1 MTLLEFITDLQS
13 QGFTD
18 KEVFDKAQEFKKN
31 NAAEEVVEENEVV
44 EETEAVE
51 ETVEEVEEGNS
62 NDSPPADAD
71 VDQTVVASEETEATE
86 LISEDGSLESEE
98 TTVQETVNPQDVVVN
113 APAGS
118 EERKQQYIAKRWQFD
133 ATIPGFKKQEKEIES
148 TLQDYDYYA
157 KFGDELME
165 VSIGDLERAGWD
177 MNALIN
183 PESGS
188 KVKYSDKSGGQTV
201 KVSKAK
207 YFTLNRDNNPE
218 VAETLEFSRT
228 GAAAKVDTEGIRNTA
243 AETYF
248 GLSGIEDSNRGGL
261 SEKYGENYKADY
273 KKLSS
278 SEAKALGLD
287 TDMRGGKTDPKL
299 ISQAYLYDDYLKA
312 KLGDR
317 YAEYVKY
324 QENPDEFKF
333 PKKVTDYAA
342 KAEEE
347 KQRNNNNNNNST

>member
-1 MTLLEFITDLQS
+1 
-13 QGFTD
+13 
-18 KEVFDKAQEFKKN
+18 
-31 NAAEEVVEENEVV
+31 
-44 EETEAVE
+44 
-51 ETVEEVEEGNS
+51 
-62 NDSPPADAD
+62 
-71 VDQTVVASEETEATE
+71 
-86 LISEDGSLESEE
+86 
-98 TTVQETVNPQDVVVN
+98 
-113 APAGS
+113 
-118 EERKQQYIAKRWQFD
+118 
-133 ATIPGFKKQEKEIES
+133 
-148 TLQDYDYYA
+148 
-157 KFGDELME
+157 
-165 VSIGDLERAGWD
+165 

-228 GAAAKVDTEGIRNTA
+228 GAAAKVDTEGIRKTA

-248 GLSGIEDSNRGGL
+248 GLSGIEESLIGGSTATDQPYLRL
-261 SEKYGENYKADY
+261 SFT
-273 KKLSS
+273 
-278 SEAKALGLD
+278 EAKALGIKD
-287 TDMRGGKTDPKL
+287 VKGRNPNPKNK
-299 ISQAYLYDDYLKA
+299 SQQFLYDDYLKA

-324 QENPDEFKF
+324 EENPDEFKF

-347 KQRNNNNNNNST
+347 KHFQNFLREKNDDNLQATLKPS